1 MPNQFSIRASTL
13 WVLGFSWLGLL
24 SCVPQTQADRLH
36 LQPCADARLT
46 DALCGTLTV
55 AEDPAVPE
63 GRQLDLKL
71 IVLRALEVG
80 EAAEA
85 KAAPLFYL
93 AGGPGA
99 AATDYV
105 GQWNE
110 SPLRRARDL
119 VFVDQRGT
127 GGSNPLQCP
136 LLGLQ
141 ATLDFVLFA
150 RLPDAA
156 ACAERLSES
165 ADLRRYTTRY
175 AADDLDAVRV
185 ALGYARID
193 LLGVSYGTHTAQV
206 YLQRYPQHVRSLVLR
221 GVITPRQNLSLQ
233 LDGTLAAL
241 DALFAD
247 CRADAGCSALV
258 PDPEM
263 ALGIVRDRLRAEPA
277 YLTVTDTRTGQPA
290 RVEIREEHVLEIVR
304 LWLYDARASSYLPAA
319 LAAAAA
325 GDLQPLVQRGA
336 DMVATVVPRFAT
348 GLLLAVSCAE
358 GEPYLPSVEDVR
370 ASVGDRPSA
379 LALRIE
385 ELRRSCVGWPHAEGD
400 AELVQSELVQSEL
413 VVVDSDVPALLVSGA
428 LDPATPPSGA
438 AAVLAHLPNSRH
450 LVLPAVAH
458 SPLAPGCV
466 EDLIL
471 TFFEDAGFDRLDTSC
486 LDDLRRP
493 PFHLPASTAP

>member
-1 MPNQFSIRASTL
+1 MPSQLPSRESIFWILGL
-13 WVLGFSWLGLL
+13 WILGFALL
-24 SCVPQTQADRLH
+24 SCGGASTQKALLR

-55 AEDPAVPE
+55 AEDPDIPA

-80 EAAEA
+80 ETVGAS

-99 AATDYV
+99 AATGYV
-105 GQWNE
+105 GQWNA
-110 SPLRRARDL
+110 SPLRRQRDL

-127 GGSNPLQCP
+127 GGSNPLHCP

-141 ATLDFVLFA
+141 AALDFALFT
-150 RLPDAA
+150 RLPEAT
-156 ACAERLSES
+156 ACAERLAES

-175 AADDLDAVRV
+175 AADDLDAVRA

-193 LLGVSYGTHTAQV
+193 LLGVSYGTYTAQV
-206 YLQRYPQHVRSLVLR
+206 YLQRYPRRVRSLVLR
-221 GVITPRQNLSLQ
+221 GVVTPQLHLALQ

-247 CRADAGCSALV
+247 CRADADCRALL
-258 PDPEM
+258 PDPAA
-263 ALGIVRDRLRAEPA
+263 ALETVRARVRAEPA
-277 YLTVTDTRTGQPA
+277 SVSVLDPRTGQPSW
-290 RVEIREEHVLEIVR
+290 VEIREEHVLEIVR
-304 LWLYDARASSYLPAA
+304 LLLYDARASSSVPAD

-336 DMVATVVPRFAT
+336 GMAATAVARLAT

-358 GEPYLPSVEDVR
+358 GAPFLPGVDAVQ
-370 ASVGDRPSA
+370 ASIGERPSA

-385 ELRRSCVGWPHAEGD
+385 ELHRSCTGWPHVGT
-400 AELVQSELVQSEL
+400 SES
-413 VVVDSDVPALLVSGA
+413 DSLLPASPALTSNAPALLLSGA

-438 AAVLAHLPNSRH
+438 AALQARLPGSRH

-458 SPLAPGCV
+458 APLAPGCV
-466 EDLIL
+466 EGLIQTFLASPQADLL
-471 TFFEDAGFDRLDTSC
+471 ETSC
-486 LDDLRRP
+486 IADLRRP